1 MMAETIYF
9 NGKKYDSIA
18 EMPSN
23 VRQMYENINR
33 FFADANQ
40 DGVPD
45 VMQTEGIEG
54 LKDKFNIIKDLAQ
67 LSSTEGFKQ
76 EQLSIVRVTDTGIYV
91 NGKGYN
97 SVDEMP
103 NHIWESYEETV
114 NSAQDGRAD
123 IYDED
128 WREVGRD
135 ELFKPHDDE
144 ILNPQITGQMPQ
156 SNAPIETIDSN
167 SRFILLVVIAIL
179 FLGMMAFAWLLF
191 F

>member
-18 EMPSN
+18 EMPSH
-23 VRQMYENINR
+23 VQQMYEKINR

-45 VMQTEGIEG
+45 VLQTEGIEG

-67 LSSTEGFKQ
+67 LSTTEGFNQ
-76 EQLSIVRVTDTGIYV
+76 AQLSIVRGTDTAIFV

-103 NHIWESYEETV
+103 NHIWESYEETI
-114 NSAQDGRAD
+114 NAAQDGRAG
-123 IYDED
+123 IYDEA
-128 WREVGRD
+128 WREVERD
-135 ELFKPHDDE
+135 EFFKPHDDE
-144 ILNPQITGQMPQ
+144 ILNRQFTRQ
-156 SNAPIETIDSN
+156 SSQSSDLIETVDST
-167 SRFILLVVIAIL
+167 SRFILLTAIAIL
-179 FLGMMAFAWLLF
+179 VLGGLAMAWFLF